1 MYGRQMLES
10 QVLGGQV
17 LGGQALGGHLGQQLV
32 LALIGASAGGVIAAG
47 VFAFLA
53 IIGVFPRLIGKTGT
67 SRHILLYETMI
78 VLGGIIG
85 NVLDLYEFPVLMG
98 QGSNLVLGMFGLS
111 VGVFVGCLVMSLA
124 ETLQSL
130 PVINRRIHLAVGFQ
144 YVILAI
150 AAGKLAGA
158 LVYFAREMSSQ

>member
-10 QVLGGQV
+10 QV
-17 LGGQALGGHLGQQLV
+17 LGGHLGQQLV
-32 LALIGASAGGVIAAG
+32 LALIGSSAGGVIAAG

-67 SRHILLYETMI
+67 SRHILFYETMI

-85 NVLDLYEFPVLMG
+85 NVLDLYEVPVLMG

-150 AAGKLAGA
+150 AAGKLTGA